1 MGEVRGSFNL
11 TRIGCRSRDS
21 GKVVEGNTVSESGI
35 VDLGE
40 VDWFGLLDEV
50 EVGETMSVVS
60 LPMTMVEFSD
70 NVVYFIRLAFVYKV
84 DLLGDGGDVVHN
96 RVCFM

>member
-11 TRIGCRSRDS
+11 KQIGCRSRDS
-21 GKVVEGNTVSESGI
+21 GKVVEGNTVSVSVI

-40 VDWFGLLDEV
+40 VDWFGYLDEV
-50 EVGETMSVVS
+50 EVGDTVSVVL

-70 NVVYFIRLAFVYKV
+70 NVVSFVRLAF
-84 DLLGDGGDVVHN
+84 D
-96 RVCFM
+96 